1 VRIVVAQ
8 AASNP
13 HTAGNSANA
22 LNVLEIFISLLVKES
37 QE

>member
-8 AASNP
+8 AGSNP
-13 HTAGNSANA
+13 HTAGISANA
-22 LNVLEIFISLLVKES
+22 LNVLAIFISLLVKES